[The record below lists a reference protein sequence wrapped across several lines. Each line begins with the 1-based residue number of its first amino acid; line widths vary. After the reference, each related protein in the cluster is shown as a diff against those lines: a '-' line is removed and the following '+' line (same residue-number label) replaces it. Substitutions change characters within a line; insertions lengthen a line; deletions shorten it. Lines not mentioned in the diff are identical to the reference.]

1 MFLEPCGAGN
11 RDFTQSFG
19 DGKAITLW
27 LPVSHRPTLCC
38 PRAQLGE
45 TQVMGTE
52 PGPLCATE
60 ASLEGKETSPAAGGP
75 QGSVLLLSPPP
86 SLSSSSCPR
95 PPCLAGSSAPRC
107 HYSTDIWWQLPQ
119 QRSCSFQ
126 RAPLVPLVPSVG
138 SAPQP
143 WASVGGLRP

>member
-27 LPVSHRPTLCC
+27 LPVSHRPALCC

-60 ASLEGKETSPAAGGP
+60 ASLEGKETSPAAG
-75 QGSVLLLSPPP
+75 
-86 SLSSSSCPR
+86 
-95 PPCLAGSSAPRC
+95 
-107 HYSTDIWWQLPQ
+107 
-119 QRSCSFQ
+119 
-126 RAPLVPLVPSVG
+126 
-138 SAPQP
+138 
-143 WASVGGLRP
+143 